1 MNELYHKSYI
11 AMIDD
16 EYETQSTT
24 FLAALD
30 SDLPSETLVAE
41 VYLASKE
48 HSHSW
53 EELAVNVATTEIL
66 HLPEEDIYEPKRIWE
81 RPASHAVQGVDA
93 FKLRCHVNTMKEPAT
108 VVIGDSGAAPTLISQ
123 KFLENM
129 QASKP
134 KRRGGAKLKLIQLT
148 GSAKCSE
155 YVKLD
160 LYFRSQLGPVCF
172 KGVEAYVVKDM
183 EANLIVGE
191 DTQLAWQLHTIR
203 EDGRRHWKV
212 GSSLHCIPAIPGPT
226 PTETFTAS
234 WVPAA
239 PDVPPIR
246 TRVKK
251 FVEGKRTQWNASAL
265 QQLTILPEA
274 IATITAIAKGAPEKT
289 ALYLEGISLKRGS
302 DAFIQVPNSLVDLD
316 ADYSFQVKIANT
328 TKGKII
334 VRQGELLGHLFK
346 ADEALET
353 AAALTEPEMNAFV
366 TRVANL
372 ATLISKLNTRFDTAT
387 AMQVS
392 SHSNPQVTKPLA
404 AEGAEPTDT
413 EHLGR
418 GPKTADP
425 GPDQIYPSA
434 KLREVIDVDPSLEAT
449 QRESLYKVVE
459 QNQAAFG
466 FDGRLGHLKSEVH
479 IELLPGT
486 KPISMA
492 PYYASPAK
500 REAIDKQIDLWLSQG
515 VIEESR
521 SPWGAPV
528 IIVYRNSKPR
538 VCIDFRRLNKATV
551 ADQHPIPK
559 QTDILQALSGAQY
572 LSVFDALSG
581 FTQLEFDEV
590 SRPITAIRTH

>member
-1 MNELYHKSYI
+1 
-11 AMIDD
+11 MIDAND
-16 EYETQSTT
+16 NEYEMQSAT

-41 VYLASKE
+41 VYLASE
-48 HSHSW
+48 ERSHSW
-53 EELAVNVATTEIL
+53 EELVINVATTEIL

-81 RPASHAVQGVDA
+81 RPAGHAVQGVDA
-93 FKLRCHVNTMKEPAT
+93 FKLRCHVNTMKEPAA

-251 FVEGKRTQWNASAL
+251 FVEGKCTQWNASAL
-265 QQLTILPEA
+265 QQ
-274 IATITAIAKGAPEKT
+274 TAIAKGALEKT
-289 ALYLEGISLKRGS
+289 ALYLKGISLKRGS

-334 VRQGELLGHLFK
+334 VQQGELLGHLFK
-346 ADEALET
+346 VDKALET

-387 AMQVS
+387 ATQVLL
-392 SHSNPQVTKPLA
+392 HSNPQVTEPLA
-404 AEGAEPTDT
+404 VEGAEPTDT

-425 GPDQIYPSA
+425 GPDQIYPAA
-434 KLREVIDVDPSLEAT
+434 KLRAVIDVDPSLEAT

-459 QNQAAFG
+459 RNQAAFG
-466 FDGRLGHLKSEVH
+466 FDG
-479 IELLPGT
+479 
-486 KPISMA
+486 
-492 PYYASPAK
+492 
-500 REAIDKQIDLWLSQG
+500 
-515 VIEESR
+515 
-521 SPWGAPV
+521 
-528 IIVYRNSKPR
+528 
-538 VCIDFRRLNKATV
+538 
-551 ADQHPIPK
+551 
-559 QTDILQALSGAQY
+559 
-572 LSVFDALSG
+572 
-581 FTQLEFDEV
+581 
-590 SRPITAIRTH
+590 